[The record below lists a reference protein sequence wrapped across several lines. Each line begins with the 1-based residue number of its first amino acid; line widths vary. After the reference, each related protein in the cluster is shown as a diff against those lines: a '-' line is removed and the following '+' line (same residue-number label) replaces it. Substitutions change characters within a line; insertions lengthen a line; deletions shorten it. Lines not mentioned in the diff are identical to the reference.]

1 LRPMSAKGSERFNPH
16 RHRALTPL
24 GNYLRGKGVR
34 ENDFS
39 MGGVGATAQVV
50 SERSQS
56 TMSVRIEPLA
66 TFSGHWSQLAEMATE
81 AARTM
86 DQEVSTV
93 EVK

>member
-1 LRPMSAKGSERFNPH
+1 MRYNEYMYAYQDRVVEV
-16 RHRALTPL
+16 PL